1 MHDKFDFTR
10 TSKFRKYSFQIHTF
24 FSSALVRYSLL
35 RDKSFSPRSGRQKGE
50 IGAGPRPTD
59 SSKIQTFG
67 ILRRDLKSDRLV
79 PSMGHG
85 QILPHPFQRRTAV
98 KYKLGMPGGFH

>member
-67 ILRRDLKSDRLV
+67 ILRRDL
-79 PSMGHG
+79 GHG